1 MADAYSTGQLWDRRC
16 LLQIGD
22 RQWDSLR
29 VVFRV
34 ERSLTKSPNRAE
46 IAVYNLSP
54 ETIGRLNKPGQTVR
68 LTAGYRETAEVIF
81 SGDLQRIQVQRQGAD
96 VECQIIARDGG
107 LAWQRAVS
115 AGLSGSDLSLAG
127 AVQRIAT
134 AMQLQVSQATRDALA
149 GRRLRRATAMH
160 GQASQSLDVLLRS
173 AGYEWSIQDGALQVL
188 QTGSALAE
196 RAVLLSTSTGLVD
209 SPVQAERGSGW
220 VATSLLQPKIRP
232 GRTVRLQAERG
243 SGDYRAVRV
252 VHSGDTHNAT
262 PWNTEIE
269 LRPRGTQKAA
279 QSTGGP
285 ST

>member
-1 MADAYSTGQLWDRRC
+1 MPDAYATGQLWERRC
-16 LLQIGD
+16 VLQVGD

-46 IAVYNLSP
+46 IAIYNLAP
-54 ETIGRLNKPGQTVR
+54 ETIGRLNKPGSVVR

-81 SGDLQRIQVQRQGAD
+81 TGDLQRIQVQRQGAD
-96 VECQIIARDGG
+96 TECQIIARDGG
-107 LAWQRAVS
+107 LAWQRTIS

-134 AMQLQVSQATRDALA
+134 AMQVAVPAETRDALA

-160 GQASQSLDVLLRS
+160 GQAPQTLDVLLRS

-188 QTGSALAE
+188 ATGSALPS
-196 RAVLLSTSTGLVD
+196 RAVLLSPQTGLIE
-209 SPVQAERGSGW
+209 SPVQAERGAGW

-232 GRTVRLQAERG
+232 GRVVRLQAERG

-252 VHSGDTHNAT
+252 VHAGDTHSAGSWT
-262 PWNTEIE
+262 TEIE
-269 LRPRGTQKAA
+269 LRPRGTAKAA

-285 ST
+285 SQ